1 MIKTIG
7 LDGQIIAHIYDLR
20 QIDKSSFPTPDQLP
34 FQFGVGVIEEEKKIE
49 RHFHRPIKRTIEGTA
64 EFIFVIEGRI
74 DIDIFAPDHSFL
86 QTVTLA
92 ANQSLLQFKGGHE
105 MLMFKDTKY
114 FELKQGPYLGADR
127 DKYYSNV

>member
-1 MIKTIG
+1 M
-7 LDGQIIAHIYDLR
+7 
-20 QIDKSSFPTPDQLP
+20 
-34 FQFGVGVIEEEKKIE
+34 IEEEKKIE
-49 RHFHRPIKRTIEGTA
+49 RHFHRPIKRNEGTA